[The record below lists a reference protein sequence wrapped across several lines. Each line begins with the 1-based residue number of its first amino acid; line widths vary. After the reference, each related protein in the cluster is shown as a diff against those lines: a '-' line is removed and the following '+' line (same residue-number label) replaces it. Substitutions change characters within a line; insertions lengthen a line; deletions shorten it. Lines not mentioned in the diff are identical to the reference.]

1 MIKLAFSIIIIVFT
15 QAAFAEKYTG
25 CTDPNYAEYVEKRL
39 SFYEKLAMQ
48 KYEKAQKEILLIPFN
63 ELKDKKRF
71 LFSNTVLSARFD
83 TADVALRYIQA
94 YKQQVEG
101 SSLMQKLMKM
111 ATSSDDYTHLS
122 NIAKGWLALKSGDE
136 DEAVRYLMASTK
148 TKGSPVLG
156 SFGPDKTLIRELYK
170 RGNKSA
176 VLQYLTQIQLFWN
189 TDSANKYIDVW
200 RKMIKNDC
208 PIQFQFYDTTSIV
221 ELGLG

>member
-25 CTDPNYAEYVEKRL
+25 CTDPNYVAYVEKRL

-48 KYEKAQKEILLIPFN
+48 KYQKTQKELLLIPFN
-63 ELKDKKRF
+63 ELKNKKRF
-71 LFSNTVLSARFD
+71 LITNTVLSARFD
-83 TADVALRYIQA
+83 TSDVAISYIQA
-94 YKQQVEG
+94 YEQQVKG
-101 SSLMQKLMKM
+101 SSIMQKMLEMV
-111 ATSSDDYTHLS
+111 AQSDDYTHQI

-189 TDSANKYIDVW
+189 TDSAINYIDVW

-221 ELGLG
+221 KLGLG